1 MPKKFPARFRL
12 SGEGGRG
19 RRSGGGGGVE
29 GEGGVGGKRKKTHV
43 KILAWE
49 LTAEYNHR
57 PTFSR

>member
-19 RRSGGGGGVE
+19 RRSGGGGGGG
-29 GEGGVGGKRKKTHV
+29 GEEKKKKTHV

>member
-1 MPKKFPARFRL
+1 MTKKIPTRFIL
-12 SGEGGRG
+12 SGEGWRG
-19 RRSGGGGGVE
+19 RRSGGGGGV
-29 GEGGVGGKRKKTHV
+29 GGKRKKKTHV

>member
-1 MPKKFPARFRL
+1 MGK
-12 SGEGGRG
+12 G
-19 RRSGGGGGVE
+19 GGGGGVE
-29 GEGGVGGKRKKTHV
+29 GEEEWRGRGGGGEEEKKTHV

>member
-19 RRSGGGGGVE
+19 RRSGGGGGGG
-29 GEGGVGGKRKKTHV
+29 GEGKKTHV